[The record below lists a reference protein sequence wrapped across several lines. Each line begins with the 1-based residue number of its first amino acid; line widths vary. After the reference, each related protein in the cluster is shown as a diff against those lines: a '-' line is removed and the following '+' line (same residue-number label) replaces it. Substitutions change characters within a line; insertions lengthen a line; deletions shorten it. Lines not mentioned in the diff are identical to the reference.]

1 MVVAM
6 TPTPEQWKA
15 QGQLTAFLGHRLFWI
30 DSGDSDKPILVLLHG
45 YPTSSWDWAP
55 LWSDLTSRFRVIT
68 FDMLGFGFSDKPN
81 PHRYRIMEQAD
92 LCQAVLDHAGIE
104 TFDLFVHDYGVTVA
118 QELLARAN
126 EGSGAKGM
134 RSLCFL
140 NGGLFPE
147 MHRAR
152 MIQRLLLS
160 PLGPL
165 VGKLSSKRTFDRS
178 FSAVFGPDT
187 QPSARELDDYWRL
200 INENDGKHMF
210 HNLIRYMPDRIE
222 HRERWVSALRQAEIP
237 VGLINGSLDPVSG
250 AHLVE
255 HYRQIVSRDHFVVQ
269 LAHVGHYPHVEDP
282 EAVLEAYGRFVDGGG

>member
-1 MVVAM
+1 M
-6 TPTPEQWKA
+6 TLTPEQWRA
-15 QGQLTAFLGHRLFWI
+15 LGQRTQILGRQLFWI
-30 DSGDSDKPILVLLHG
+30 DSGGADKPVLLLLHG

-55 LWSDLTSRFRVIT
+55 LWAELTAKFRVLT
-68 FDMLGFGFSDKPN
+68 LDMLGFGFSDKPN

-92 LCQAVLDHAGIE
+92 LCEALLRYANIG
-104 TFDLFVHDYGVTVA
+104 TFDLLVHDYGVTVA
-118 QELLARAN
+118 QELLARFNAGDAA
-126 EGSGAKGM
+126 GSI

-152 MIQRLLLS
+152 LIQRLLLS

-165 VGKLSSKRTFDRS
+165 VGRLSSKRTFDRS

-187 QPSARELDDYWRL
+187 QPSPDDLAHYWRI
-200 INENDGKHMF
+200 INEGEGRHMF

-222 HRERWVSALRQAEIP
+222 HRQRWVDALSGTTIP
-237 VGLINGSLDPVSG
+237 LALINGSLDPVSG

-255 HYRQIVSRDHFVVQ
+255 YYRSTISRDHFVAQ

-282 EAVLEAYGRFVDGGG
+282 NAVLEAYLCFVAAQTNAGG